1 MKSYRR
7 FTYAMWGV
15 VAIILWLQYFMDTS
29 VVEALLISISIVALS
44 YPLTTYLS
52 TTLLQKAIRRKQM
65 RRFALQFLL
74 FSVVGGVALFS
85 VLFLFSKLEMVG
97 LFKQSQ
103 FLSVKFY
110 DKPFFYDVATSA
122 FLTTLLLN
130 FGFCGIRFYQENL
143 KLQEILIDSKMKV
156 LKNQLNPH
164 FMFNVLNHLHYY
176 IEQKDDIASDL
187 LLKYSDIL
195 RYQLYSGEKE
205 YVSLREEIEFLE
217 NFIKVESMRW
227 QDKLDIEYSW
237 EVEESSIQLSPLL
250 LITLVENAFKHVSR
264 VGDSRGFISIKL
276 WQQGSKVVLWVENS
290 VTESKT
296 ESEQGFGLPNLRN
309 RLETFYYD
317 RHLLELEENNERYS
331 AKLTLEL

>member
-1 MKSYRR
+1 MKR
-7 FTYAMWGV
+7 F
-15 VAIILWLQYFMDTS
+15 F
-29 VVEALLISISIVALS
+29 
-44 YPLTTYLS
+44 
-52 TTLLQKAIRRKQM
+52 
-65 RRFALQFLL
+65 LQFLL
-74 FSVVGGVALFS
+74 FSIVGAVALFS
-85 VLFLFSKLEMVG
+85 VLLLFSKLELMG
-97 LFKQSQ
+97 LFHESQ
-103 FLSVKFY
+103 FLSVRFY
-110 DKPFFYDVATSA
+110 EKPLFYDVVTSA

-217 NFIKVESMRW
+217 NFIEVESMRW
-227 QDKLDIEYSW
+227 EDKLDIEYSW
-237 EVEESSIQLSPLL
+237 DVEDNSIEMSPLL
-250 LITLVENAFKHVSR
+250 LITLIENAFKHVSR
-264 VGDSRGFISIKL
+264 PSDGMGFITIRLKQS
-276 WQQGSKVVLWVENS
+276 GSVVVLLVENS
-290 VTESKT
+290 VAESQV
-296 ESEQGFGLPNLRN
+296 ESAQGFGLPNLKN

-317 RHLLELEENNERYS
+317 KHLLELHKTDKIYS
-331 AKLTLEL
+331 AKLTLKV